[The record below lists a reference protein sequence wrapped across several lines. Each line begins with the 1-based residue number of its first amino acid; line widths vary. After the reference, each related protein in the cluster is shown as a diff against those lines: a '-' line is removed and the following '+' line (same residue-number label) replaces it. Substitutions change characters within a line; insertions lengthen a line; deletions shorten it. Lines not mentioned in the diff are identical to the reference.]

1 MGLTLTP
8 ENEWERHSGQRRE
21 QKQRGE
27 VKCESWARKRRG
39 GGRRNSIQKTQGGQR
54 ETVSMAVGSQVAG
67 GWEDTGAWGQI
78 HIALTIRISALGGG
92 GFACFA
98 MMTANLFLST
108 ASSQIVS
115 AFWNLHIT
123 RLCKIL
129 SCTTC
134 YSISSHWKGNR
145 TRASKAWGNPHD
157 ATLTHFLDLF
167 LNVLTKNIKMQGTK
181 EPSPLGDTCICYD
194 HYSYIHFI
202 QSLSSSFML
211 GNVLEYKVS
220 GFKLLSKLLIK

>member
-1 MGLTLTP
+1 MRKAFWAEERAEAKRGSEVWELSKEKETWEEEEQHP
-8 ENEWERHSGQRRE
+8 ENTGWTKGNSEHGCWEPSGS
-21 QKQRGE
+21 G
-27 VKCESWARKRRG
+27 
-39 GGRRNSIQKTQGGQR
+39 
-54 ETVSMAVGSQVAG
+54 AG
-67 GWEDTGAWGQI
+67 GEM
-78 HIALTIRISALGGG
+78 HMALTIRISALRGG

-98 MMTANLFLST
+98 MMTANLFLPT

-115 AFWNLHIT
+115 AFWDLHIT
-123 RLCKIL
+123 RLSKIL
-129 SCTTC
+129 GCTTC
-134 YSISSHWKGNR
+134 YSTSSHWKGNR

-167 LNVLTKNIKMQGTK
+167 LNALTKNIKMQGTK
-181 EPSPLGDTCICYD
+181 EPSPLGDMCICYD

-220 GFKLLSKLLIK
+220 GFKWLSKLLVK